1 MGLSEPSPITRAR
14 TFSGLTNEDF
24 EAMLLANNVR
34 VVGDFEFADTEVML
48 NDMEVPNSLI
58 EQIQFLTPI
67 NVTSVRRYICLPLI
81 F

>member
-1 MGLSEPSPITRAR
+1 
-14 TFSGLTNEDF
+14 
-24 EAMLLANNVR
+24 MLLANNVR